1 MSGGTDP
8 RNSPNLVGAGL
19 WGQNQPGQMPPG
31 GQAGATPYTGTP
43 TPSDRPLRQSL
54 QDFGFTYLDR
64 ANMIAQRPYEQSPTQ
79 VAGTNPYQ
87 TGAWNAIAN
96 RAMQGSP
103 VMGAANQTLQNTVS
117 GNFLQGNPYLDSQ
130 IQRAQG
136 DLNRTFQTQI
146 LPNLDFRRMQSG
158 SYGNSGLNETERM
171 ATQDFLRAS
180 GDLAANMRFQNYGME
195 RGLQQQA
202 LGMAPQFA
210 QQDYNDA
217 NMLLQA
223 GNQIQQQDQA
233 QAGQNYRWWQE
244 AQQFPQQQNQQF
256 GNAIAQIAGTTPI
269 QQQQQPGTSPAA
281 AAFGGMLT
289 GSQLGQSLG
298 IGSPW
303 GAALGGL
310 LGLYGR

>member
-1 MSGGTDP
+1 MSGGPQT
-8 RNSPNLVGAGL
+8 STQSTQVPNWVQDYQRTFLDR
-19 WGQNQPGQMPPG
+19 QNQIAQ
-31 GQAGATPYTGTP
+31 TPYTP
-43 TPSDRPLRQSL
+43 
-54 QDFGFTYLDR
+54 
-64 ANMIAQRPYEQSPTQ
+64 SPTQ
-79 VAGTNPYQ
+79 TPGANPYQ
-87 TGAWNAIAN
+87 TGAWSAIAN

-117 GNFLQGNPYLDSQ
+117 GNFLQGNPHLDSQ

-180 GDLAANMRFQNYGME
+180 GDLASNMRFQNYGME

-210 QQDYNDA
+210 QQDYSDA

-244 AQQFPQQQNQQF
+244 AQQFPQLQQDNL
-256 GNAIAQIAGTTPI
+256 GNALSRVQGGQVTQT
-269 QQQQQPGTSPAA
+269 QTPGTSPAA
-281 AAFGGMLT
+281 AGLGGALA
-289 GSQLGQSLG
+289 GSQLASGLG
-298 IGSPW
+298 FSAPW
-303 GAALGGL
+303 GAIGGGL
-310 LGLYGR
+310 LGLFGR